1 MEWEEVEERLI
12 RLIGA
17 NYLNY
22 PQCVEWNIKVMRC
35 LDIRKKSKALEK
47 VEDVEN
53 G

>member
-1 MEWEEVEERLI
+1 MEWKEIEQRLI

-17 NYLNY
+17 NYSNY
-22 PQCVEWNIKVMRC
+22 PQCVEWNIKVMEY
-35 LDIRKKSKALEK
+35 LDKRKKSKALEK